1 MKRMHL
7 FPLAAALAAGALI
20 GATPVRAAVSP
31 IAHVPVRV
39 GGITKDDEA
48 AMQRQAHQWPLRL
61 VFSERRDNE
70 FVADV
75 DLVVRDAK
83 GHRVLALDD
92 TGPMIYAKLP
102 PGRYT
107 VEATFEGHKQVRQ
120 VALDG
125 HAGQDV
131 YLHWKGTR
139 AIDPFD
145 GRPLGGHHVPG

>member
-1 MKRMHL
+1 MKRLHPL
-7 FPLAAALAAGALI
+7 PLAAALLASTVFAATTAR
-20 GATPVRAAVSP
+20 ATEKAEAN
-31 IAHVPVRV
+31 VPVLV
-39 GGITKDDEA
+39 GGITKDDET
-48 AMQRQAHQWPLRL
+48 AMQRQARQWPMRL

-83 GHRVLALDD
+83 GHEVLALDD
-92 TGPMIYAKLP
+92 TGPMTYVKLP

-107 VEATFEGHKQVRQ
+107 VQATFDGHPQVRH

-125 HAGQDV
+125 RAGQDV
-131 YLHWKGTR
+131 YIHWKGTP

-145 GRPLGGHHVPG
+145 GKPLGGRHVPG

>member
-7 FPLAAALAAGALI
+7 LPLAAALLTGTVFAA
-20 GATPVRAAVSP
+20 TTVRAADKPEAS
-31 IAHVPVRV
+31 VPVLV

-48 AMQRQAHQWPLRL
+48 AMQHRAHQWPMRL

-83 GHRVLALDD
+83 GHQVLALDD
-92 TGPMIYAKLP
+92 TGPMTYVNLP
-102 PGRYT
+102 PGHYT
-107 VEATFEGHKQVRQ
+107 VEASFDGHKQVRQ

-125 HAGQDV
+125 HDGQDV
-131 YLHWKGTR
+131 YIHWRGT
-139 AIDPFD
+139 AATDPFD
-145 GRPLGGHHVPG
+145 GKPLGGRHVPG